1 MKYTVLPMSRF
12 VPALIAAVAA
22 LLVFAGCSDDPLSPF
37 QPEIGNNADNFQFQ
51 ATGIQNVT
59 TSAVY
64 VWNNTGTRAKV
75 NQSSAITDGAA
86 EVVLRDAAGVEVYR
100 RSLSLNGDS
109 TSVVG
114 TPGNWTIIVTLNSL
128 DGTLNFRAEKL

>member
-1 MKYTVLPMSRF
+1 MIHDVLGKIRF
-12 VPALIAAVAA
+12 LLIVCSITAGV
-22 LLVFAGCSDDPLSPF
+22 LSLAGCSDNPLSPF

-51 ATGIQNVT
+51 ATAVQDVT
-59 TSAVY
+59 TTAMY
-64 VWNNTGTRAKV
+64 LWNNTGTRAKV

-86 EVVLRDAAGVEVYR
+86 EVVFRDADNVEVYR

-109 TSVVG
+109 TSAVG
-114 TPGNWTIIVTLNSL
+114 APGNWTVVVTLTTL

>member
-1 MKYTVLPMSRF
+1 MVQYVSGKMRF
-12 VPALIAAVAA
+12 LFVCCAIVAGALF
-22 LLVFAGCSDDPLSPF
+22 LAGCSDDPLSPF

-51 ATGIQNVT
+51 ATAVQNVT
-59 TSAVY
+59 TTAVY
-64 VWNNTGTRAKV
+64 LWNNTGTRAKV
-75 NQSSAITDGAA
+75 NHSSAITDGAA
-86 EVVLRDAAGVEVYR
+86 GVVLRDANNVEVYR

-114 TPGNWTIIVTLNSL
+114 VPGNWTVIVTLTNL